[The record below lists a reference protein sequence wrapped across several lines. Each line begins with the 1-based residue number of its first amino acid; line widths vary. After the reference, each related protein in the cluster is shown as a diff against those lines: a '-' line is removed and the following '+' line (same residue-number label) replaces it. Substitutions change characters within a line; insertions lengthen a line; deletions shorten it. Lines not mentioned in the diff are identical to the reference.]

1 MFTEE
6 TGRWKNELASARITL
21 HSSQECGFELGCAW
35 PFFAVAQYSLSLP
48 LKHTPLWFHP
58 WIFDHKLP
66 KKRVFPIYPL
76 ITPKLGFFYDR
87 WSIRHPWFWQY
98 LWLYSHFCRPKYT
111 LLEYHKLCSKIQDN
125 SKFWI
130 WIFKIK
136 SHDLRIFKGK
146 NYLNLNFRA
155 INRDWRSKT
164 KISII
169 ENNWILT
176 NSKSNRK
183 NHNISLV
190 FGTKIQIYNFII
202 FSENWFF
209 RQNLKFS
216 NSVPIMPMY
225 KDRQD

>member
-1 MFTEE
+1 MRDLFL
-6 TGRWKNELASARITL
+6 RLRNILFLFHCSTL
-21 HSSQECGFELGCAW
+21 LSGFILEYLTIS
-35 PFFAVAQYSLSLP
+35 Y
-48 LKHTPLWFHP
+48 
-58 WIFDHKLP
+58 P

-98 LWLYSHFCRPKYT
+98 LWLYSQFCRPKYT

-183 NHNISLV
+183 KSQHIISFWHENSNLQ
-190 FGTKIQIYNFII
+190 FYHFFWKLI
-202 FSENWFF
+202 F
-209 RQNLKFS
+209 
-216 NSVPIMPMY
+216 
-225 KDRQD
+225 